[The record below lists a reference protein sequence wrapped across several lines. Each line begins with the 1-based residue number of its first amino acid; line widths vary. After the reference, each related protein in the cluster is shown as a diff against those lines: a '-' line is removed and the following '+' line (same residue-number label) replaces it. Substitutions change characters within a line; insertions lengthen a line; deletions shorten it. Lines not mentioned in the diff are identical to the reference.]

1 MPEFYVIFARKII
14 EMPELFI
21 IFAQKLTKK
30 SRFNHDICPKNI
42 YLYSLHGAAEADIF
56 LYFPDFF
63 GGGREVGRARA
74 PPPLP
79 LDTRLLRLCQTL
91 AILSPKLSVKTT
103 LNEHQACVE
112 RPIVT

>member
-74 PPPLP
+74 PPPCP
-79 LDTRLLRLCQTL
+79 LTPVSYAYAKRWQSCRLSL
-91 AILSPKLSVKTT
+91 ASKQHLTSTKPV
-103 LNEHQACVE
+103 
-112 RPIVT
+112 